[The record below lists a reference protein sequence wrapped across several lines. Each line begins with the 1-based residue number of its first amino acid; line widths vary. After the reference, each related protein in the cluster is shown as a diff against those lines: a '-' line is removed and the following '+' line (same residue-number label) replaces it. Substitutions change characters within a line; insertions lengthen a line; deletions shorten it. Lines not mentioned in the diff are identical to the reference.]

1 MRPPPST
8 PKCCREGRRLRV
20 VMIDPGAF
28 TPFHDDALCRALAG
42 QGCEVELITS
52 PFVYHPWPAAVGYT
66 RREEFAGGAGA
77 GEGSGTGRR
86 GLRRLRRALSYPLI
100 WRRLAREL
108 ARRPPEIVHLQWSL
122 LPAVERRALS
132 RLRAAG
138 VVVVQTVHNARPHR
152 GEPSLLPAG
161 AVLLEA
167 VDAWVTLSQAT
178 AGRLVAAHPAL
189 AGRVRVIPPGLETSA
204 RAAPGQAGEPAEA
217 TDGRARANARAVAR
231 ARLGL
236 EAEAPL
242 ALFVGLIRPYKGL
255 DLLLA
260 AFAGVLRGLPE
271 ARLVVAGL
279 PRPSFR
285 PYARQIEHLGL
296 GERVRTDLRY
306 LPQSVMDDYLAA
318 ADLVVLP
325 YREASQSA
333 VLGAALAADRP
344 VVASA
349 TGGLAEMFA
358 GATEELLVPAGDV
371 AALEVA
377 MRRLLGD
384 RRTAA
389 ELGRRAGEAARQRFS
404 WAGSAAA
411 TAELYREL
419 AAAGGTIGTS
429 GTSGGRGSDPA
440 EAHGVR
446 TS

>member
-1 MRPPPST
+1 
-8 PKCCREGRRLRV
+8 
-20 VMIDPGAF
+20 MIDPGAF

-52 PFVYHPWPAAVGYT
+52 PFAYHPWPAAESYT

-77 GEGSGTGRR
+77 GEGSGLGRR
-86 GLRRLRRALSYPLI
+86 GLRRLRRALSYPQV

-108 ARRPPEIVHLQWSL
+108 ERRPPEIVHLQWSL
-122 LPAVERRALS
+122 LPAIERRALS

-138 VVVVQTVHNARPHR
+138 VAVVQTVHNARPHR

-161 AVLLEA
+161 AILLEA
-167 VDAWVTLSQAT
+167 VDAWVALSQAT
-178 AGRLVAAHPAL
+178 ASRLVAAHPAL
-189 AGRVRVIPPGLETSA
+189 AGRVRVIPPGLESSA
-204 RAAPGQAGEPAEA
+204 RAAPGRAGEPAEA
-217 TDGRARANARAVAR
+217 TDGRARDAAR
-231 ARLGL
+231 ARLEL
-236 EAEAPL
+236 AAEAPL
-242 ALFVGLIRPYKGL
+242 ALFLGLIRPYKGL

-285 PYARQIEHLGL
+285 PYARQIEQLGL

-333 VLGAALAADRP
+333 VLGAVLAAGRP

-349 TGGLAEMFA
+349 TGGLAEMLA
-358 GATEELLVPAGDV
+358 GVAEELLVPAGDV
-371 AALEVA
+371 TALEAA

-404 WAGSAAA
+404 WPGSAAA
-411 TAELYREL
+411 TAELYREI
-419 AAAGGTIGTS
+419 AAAGTIGTTRAS
-429 GTSGGRGSDPA
+429 GTSAGRGSDSA
-440 EAHGVR
+440 EARGAR

>member
-138 VVVVQTVHNARPHR
+138 VAVVQTVHNARPHR

-161 AVLLEA
+161 GVLLEA

-242 ALFVGLIRPYKGL
+242 ALFVGLIRPY
-255 DLLLA
+255 
-260 AFAGVLRGLPE
+260 
-271 ARLVVAGL
+271 
-279 PRPSFR
+279 
-285 PYARQIEHLGL
+285 ARQIEDLGL

-419 AAAGGTIGTS
+419 AAAGRTS